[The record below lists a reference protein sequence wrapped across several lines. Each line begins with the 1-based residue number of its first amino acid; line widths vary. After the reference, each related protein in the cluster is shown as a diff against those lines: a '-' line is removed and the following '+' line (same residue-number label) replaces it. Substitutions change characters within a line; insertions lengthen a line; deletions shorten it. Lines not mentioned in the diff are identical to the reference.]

1 MLGEVLLKTTFL
13 CWWFLGVILM
23 LSIYAMNYVMVCNN
37 YVMMVEHHVM
47 YVMAM
52 GHKQF
57 DDDLSLL

>member
-13 CWWFLGVILM
+13 CWWFLRVILV

-47 YVMAM
+47 AM

>member
-1 MLGEVLLKTTFL
+1 V
-13 CWWFLGVILM
+13 

-47 YVMAM
+47 AM